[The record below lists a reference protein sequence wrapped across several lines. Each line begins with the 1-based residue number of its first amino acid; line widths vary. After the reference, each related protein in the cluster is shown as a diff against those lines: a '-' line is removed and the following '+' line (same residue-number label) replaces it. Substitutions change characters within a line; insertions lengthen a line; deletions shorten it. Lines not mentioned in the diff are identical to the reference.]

1 MIQQILA
8 RKSAID
14 ADLAKLSV
22 DWQTEWSDRYTAASL
37 DVLAGLLTLINRGGK
52 RVRGALAMESYYLH
66 GGTRKEV
73 AIGAA
78 RVIELI
84 QAYLLIMDDIA
95 DNSDMR
101 RGGLSTH
108 AYLQKLHKESG
119 LLGDSGHYGA
129 SQAMNAAMLASH
141 RAMSELVALPAADSA
156 KIRATELLNQDIG
169 VTLVG
174 QINDIYNEAAP
185 NRIKRE
191 DIINTLTWKTAYY
204 TFVSPL
210 ELGACL
216 AGSDGL
222 SERLRQ
228 YALNAGVAF
237 QISDDILG
245 TFGDSF
251 ESGKSADD
259 DIREGKVTLLVSHAR
274 KHASREQLDVMN
286 AILSNHTATK
296 TDCDQVRAIFET
308 TGARQYATEKAAEY
322 AEAAVN
328 ALGDDPEPFLVTLV
342 HFAIKRRS

>member
-1 MIQQILA
+1 MIQNIVTHKQ
-8 RKSAID
+8 AID
-14 ADLAKLSV
+14 ADLSAFSNK
-22 DWQTEWSDRYTAASL
+22 WREEWSKSYTPASL
-37 DVLAGLLTLINRGGK
+37 DVLESLLALLNRGGK

-66 GGTRKEV
+66 GGTRREV

-78 RVIELI
+78 RVIELV

-95 DNSDMR
+95 DNADMR

-108 AYLQKLHKESG
+108 AYLSTLHKETQ
-119 LLGDSGHYGA
+119 LKGDAAHYGL
-129 SQAMNAAMLASH
+129 SQATNAAMLASH
-141 RAMSELVALPAADSA
+141 QAMSQLVTLSAPDAA
-156 KIRATELLNQDIG
+156 KVRATELLNEDIG

-174 QINDIYNEAAP
+174 QINDIFNEVAP
-185 NRIKRE
+185 RRIKRE

-222 SERLRQ
+222 SERLRR
-228 YALNAGVAF
+228 YALHAGVAF

-274 KHASREQLDVMN
+274 KHMIDEQTTVFDTTLGN
-286 AILSNHTATK
+286 PHATRSE
-296 TDCDQVRAIFET
+296 CDQIRAIFEA
-308 TGARQYATEKAAEY
+308 TGAREYAAGKATEY
-322 AEAAVN
+322 ANRAID
-328 ALGDDPEPFLVTLV
+328 ALGEVPEPFLVKLV
-342 HFAIKRRS
+342 EFAVQRRS

>member
-1 MIQQILA
+1 MIQQILLN
-8 RKSAID
+8 KSVID
-14 ADLAKLSV
+14 ADLVKFSG
-22 DWQTEWSDRYTAASL
+22 EWRQEWNGQYTTASL
-37 DVLAGLLTLINRGGK
+37 DVLESLLILLNRGGK
-52 RVRGALAMESYYLH
+52 RVRGSLAMESYYLH

-73 AIGAA
+73 AVGAA
-78 RVIELI
+78 RVIELV

-108 AYLQKLHKESG
+108 TYLKKLHSESG
-119 LLGDSGHYGA
+119 LLGDGAQYGT

-141 RAMSELVALPAADSA
+141 RAMSQLATLPAPDSA
-156 KIRATELLNQDIG
+156 KTRAAELLNQDIG

-185 NRIKRE
+185 HRIKRE

-222 SERLRQ
+222 SQRLRQ

-274 KHASREQLDVMN
+274 KHASSDQLVIINSTLGNRN
-286 AILSNHTATK
+286 ATTL
-296 TDCDQVRAIFET
+296 DCDQLRGIFEL
-308 TGARQYATEKAAEY
+308 TGARQYAAQKAAEY
-322 AEAAVN
+322 AAAAVA
-328 ALGDDPEPFLVTLV
+328 ALGHTPELFLVTLV
-342 HFAIKRRS
+342 QFAIERRS